1 MEIFQFK
8 NMHHN
13 SMKKT
18 KISPQLQNRFEQVFT
33 TYLSMNN
40 FIYKPILETQFIMKI
55 DLATLSKK

>member
-1 MEIFQFK
+1 
-8 NMHHN
+8 
-13 SMKKT
+13 MKKT